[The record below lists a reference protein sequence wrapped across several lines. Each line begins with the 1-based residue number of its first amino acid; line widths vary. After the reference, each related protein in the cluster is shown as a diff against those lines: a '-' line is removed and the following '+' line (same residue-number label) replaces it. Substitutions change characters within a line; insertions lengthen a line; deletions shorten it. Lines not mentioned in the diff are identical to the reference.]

1 MLPDFRKLRFILL
14 IFSIF
19 ASANVIADDL
29 IKVLKF
35 SNKAIYVKE
44 DSEVKLKPTSM
55 FEGHEFFVKAG
66 PDESNFFEIVNKEQN
81 KSYWVL
87 GSGIVT
93 EFEKISIDC
102 KTTKNQFAYDSNLYG
117 PRGAGETC

>member
-1 MLPDFRKLRFILL
+1 MFPNFRKIRFLLL

-19 ASANVIADDL
+19 ASANVIADEL
-29 IKVLKF
+29 VKVLKF
-35 SNKAIYVKE
+35 SNKAIYVRE

-55 FEGHEFFVKAG
+55 FEGKEFFVKAG
-66 PDESNFFEIVNKEQN
+66 PDDSNFFQIVSKDQN
-81 KSYWVL
+81 TSYWVL

-93 EFEKISIDC
+93 EVEKISIDC